1 MYFLWKIISSEF
13 LEEVLTDLW
22 KRKPDIESI
31 TVTIVKKVEMIQH
44 SRPQRQKWILYIFT
58 NGKKVQILQDE
69 KTNYPIHVS
78 TINVYQTTENISSE
92 NPKTVRIYPLHSH
105 HFSEKSKLQRNID
118 ILWFNDEQKN
128 MQLSQSTYNSKF
140 CL

>member
-1 MYFLWKIISSEF
+1 MG
-13 LEEVLTDLW
+13 
-22 KRKPDIESI
+22 RKF
-31 TVTIVKKVEMIQH
+31 KYYKM
-44 SRPQRQKWILYIFT
+44 K
-58 NGKKVQILQDE
+58 

-92 NPKTVRIYPLHSH
+92 TPKTVRIYPLHLHSH

-118 ILWFNDEQKN
+118 FLWFNDEQKN